1 MVVAICFFSNVHIC
15 NDLFVYSVWSTFLTT
30 FLRTFLSALRQEYFF
45 EHFIDHFF
53 ELSQARALFVVLF

>member
-30 FLRTFLSALRQEYFF
+30 FLRTFFSALRQEYFF
-45 EHFIDHFF
+45 GSSYQEGVFC
-53 ELSQARALFVVLF
+53 QPKK

>member
-1 MVVAICFFSNVHIC
+1 MVVAIYFFSNVHIC

-45 EHFIDHFF
+45 EHFIDHFSKTPSPK
-53 ELSQARALFVVLF
+53 EQPCTIQ